1 VFPADPAQP
10 RRTIARSMRRFL
22 AGSLLIALLTGVGVG
37 TAGFEGISTVSDA
50 LSKGPVVKSPELTNV
65 GANQPQT
72 IMIVGSD
79 KRYLSKDVFDR
90 TDPPHTDTILLV
102 RLDPNAGAVTVMSVP
117 RDLLVPRF
125 SFHGQTYT
133 NQKINYAYTVG
144 SLYGHSTT
152 AGDELAL
159 AVVKHALDNIQI
171 NDFIDLNF
179 VTFTKVVSQLGCV
192 YVNVDHHY
200 LIPPNSGVSAIDL
213 NPGYQP
219 LCYSG
224 ALAYVRYR
232 HADSTFARDA
242 RQQDFLRQA
251 KEQLGISG
259 LLSHYQQVL
268 NGIGSSIATN
278 PSLRTPL
285 GIARLA
291 QLALDTVD
299 QPVRTVTFPNDPI
312 SVQTSVGLQA
322 DQTVTPHQLHRVI
335 ADFLDSSPSVAAPPP
350 APTLTVTRTVHHGH
364 HTTTVVT
371 PVIPAGLTATSDATR
386 TQALTMASAV
396 PFKVELP
403 SLTFDWAS
411 QIEGSYDYWS
421 YHFKDSAGHEQA
433 AYRITWLDTK
443 DQLGSWYG
451 IQGTTWTDPPLFRNA
466 DTIRRGGRT
475 YLLVGDGHHYQD
487 VGWREHGAMYWI
499 TNTIFDGLTNAQML
513 ALAES
518 AHAID

>member
-1 VFPADPAQP
+1 
-10 RRTIARSMRRFL
+10 MRRFL
-22 AGSLLIALLTGVGVG
+22 AGSVLIALLTGVAVG
-37 TAGFEGISTVSDA
+37 TAGFEGLSTVSDA
-50 LSKGPVVKSPELTNV
+50 LSKGPVVQSKDLTPV
-65 GANQPQT
+65 GAGKPQT

-79 KRYLSKDVFDR
+79 KRYLSKDVIDK

-102 RLDPNAGAVTVMSVP
+102 RLDPKAGAVTVMSVP
-117 RDLLVPRF
+117 RDLLVPSF
-125 SFHGQTYT
+125 SFHGRTYT
-133 NQKINYAYTVG
+133 NEKINFAYTIG
-144 SLYGHSTT
+144 SIYGHSPT

-159 AVVKHALDNIQI
+159 AVVKHALDNIEI

-192 YVNVDHHY
+192 YINVDHRY

-219 LCYSG
+219 LCNSG
-224 ALAYVRYR
+224 ALAYVRFR
-232 HADSTFARDA
+232 HYDSTFARDA

-268 NGIGSSIATN
+268 DGIGGSIATN
-278 PSLRTPL
+278 STLRTPL
-285 GIARLA
+285 GVARLA

-299 QPVRTVTFPNDPI
+299 QPVRTVTFPNVEINVP
-312 SVQTSVGLQA
+312 SSAGTQA
-322 DQTVTPHQLHRVI
+322 DQTISPHQLHRVI
-335 ADFLDSSPSVAAPPP
+335 AEFLDSSPSAATPPP
-350 APTLTVTRTVHHGH
+350 VPTLTVTHHIHHGH
-364 HTTTVVT
+364 HTRTVVT
-371 PVIPAGLTATSDATR
+371 PVTPPGLTTTSDTVR
-386 TQALTMASAV
+386 TEALTLASKV

-403 SLTFDWAS
+403 GLTFDWSS
-411 QIEGSYDYWS
+411 QIEGSYDYWA
-421 YHFKDSAGHEQA
+421 YHFKDSTGKEQA

-451 IQGTTWTDPPLFRNA
+451 IQGTTWTNPPLFRNA
-466 DTIRRGGRT
+466 NTARRNGRT

-499 TNTIFDGLTNAQML
+499 TNTIFHGLTNAQML